1 MDVLTWLLLILS
13 LLSHIGMSIFFAKP
27 RYNNLITAL
36 IWLVYGVVFLIL
48 PPTTPKLN
56 YTLMLLLN
64 AVLFFVS
71 TKGKPIE
78 KGFLFISYT
87 CIYTAFGGFA
97 TFITSK
103 EMHIAAKIVFAV
115 LIMAVMQVLLYV
127 IILPKYKNVSVY
139 IDKGFGKYYAIVI
152 AFLVVTALQTIYID
166 GGISTDNGRFQI
178 FVATIAVFFVTYAAL
193 FSSLKDMVEL
203 AKEKRKQIHTELLKT
218 QVQAQENEVMWA
230 RKSYHDIRHHNDAI
244 LALAKTGD
252 LDSIIRYL
260 EKQSV
265 ENDGQHNERF
275 CENETINNV
284 LRVYRAKAKSANIRF
299 SADAA
304 AKKETPVSS
313 HDLVAILANVVE
325 NALHGAIESNAED
338 PMISVNIYYK
348 AKKMVIVCENSCNP
362 FLVFAPDM
370 PSEMWG
376 VGIHSIVST
385 AEKYGGTC
393 RFTAQNGVFTATV
406 ALIS

>member
-1 MDVLTWLLLILS
+1 MDALTLLLLILS
-13 LLSHIGMSIFFAKP
+13 VLSHVGMSIFFAKP
-27 RYNNLITAL
+27 RYNKLITAL
-36 IWLVYGVVFLIL
+36 IWLVYAVVFLVL

-64 AVLFFVS
+64 AALFFVS

-97 TFITSK
+97 AFIASK
-103 EMHIAAKIVFAV
+103 EIHTAVKIVFTA
-115 LIMAVMQVLLYV
+115 LIMAVLQVLLYV
-127 IILPKYKNVSVY
+127 IILPKFKKVSVY

-166 GGISTDNGRFQI
+166 GGTSTHNGRFQI
-178 FVATIAVFFVTYAAL
+178 FVATTAVFFVTYAAL

-203 AKEKRKQIHTELLKT
+203 AKEKRKQIHTELLET
-218 QVQAQENEVMWA
+218 QVAAQENEVMWA

-244 LALAKTGD
+244 LALAKIGD

-260 EKQSV
+260 EKQNV

-284 LRVYRAKAKSANIRF
+284 LRVYRAKAKAANIRF
-299 SADAA
+299 SADAV

-325 NALHGAIESNAED
+325 NALHGAIDSNADD

-348 AKKMVIVCENSCNP
+348 AKKMVIVCENTCTPS
-362 FLVFAPDM
+362 LEYVPDM
-370 PSEMWG
+370 PRELWG

-393 RFTAQNGVFTATV
+393 RFTAQNGVFRATV
-406 ALIS
+406 AFTS

>member
-1 MDVLTWLLLILS
+1 MDALTLLLLILS
-13 LLSHIGMSIFFAKP
+13 LLSHVGMSLFFAKP
-27 RYNNLITAL
+27 RYNKLVTAL

-48 PPTTPKLN
+48 PPTTTKLN

-64 AVLFFVS
+64 AALFFIS

-78 KGFLFISYT
+78 KGFLFISYAS
-87 CIYTAFGGFA
+87 IYTAFGAFA
-97 TFITSK
+97 SFIVEK
-103 EMHIAAKIVFAV
+103 EMHIAAKIVFMV
-115 LIMAVMQVLLYV
+115 LIMAVLQILLYI
-127 IILPKYKNVSVY
+127 IILPKYKKVSVY
-139 IDKGFGKYYAIVI
+139 IDKGFGKYYAIVS
-152 AFLVVTALQTIYID
+152 AFLVVIALQTIYID
-166 GGISTDNGRFQI
+166 GGTSTHNGRFQI
-178 FVATIAVFFVTYAAL
+178 FVATTAVFFVTYAAL
-193 FSSLKDMVEL
+193 FSSLNDMAEL
-203 AKEKRKQIHTELLKT
+203 AKEKRKQIHTELLET
-218 QVQAQENEVMWA
+218 RVQAQENEVMWA

-260 EKQSV
+260 EKQNV
-265 ENDGQHNERF
+265 EMNSQHAERF

-284 LRVYRAKAKSANIRF
+284 LRVYRAKAKAANIRF
-299 SADAA
+299 LADAV

>member
-13 LLSHIGMSIFFAKP
+13 LLSHIGMSIFIAKP

-36 IWLVYGVVFLIL
+36 IWLVYGVVFLML
-48 PPTTPKLN
+48 PPTTTKLN

-64 AVLFFVS
+64 ATLFFIA

-78 KGFLFISYT
+78 KGFLFISYAS
-87 CIYTAFGGFA
+87 IYTAFGAFA
-97 TFITSK
+97 SFIVEK
-103 EMHIAAKIVFAV
+103 EMHIAAKIVFMV
-115 LIMAVMQVLLYV
+115 LIMAVLQVLLYV
-127 IILPKYKNVSVY
+127 IILPKYKKVSVY

-152 AFLVVTALQTIYID
+152 AFLVLTALQTIYID
-166 GGISTDNGRFQI
+166 GGTATNNGRFQI
-178 FVATIAVFFVTYAAL
+178 FVATTAVFFVTYAAM

-203 AKEKRKQIHTELLKT
+203 AKEKRKQIHTELLET
-218 QVQAQENEVMWA
+218 RVQAQENEVMWA

-260 EKQSV
+260 EKQNV
-265 ENDGQHNERF
+265 EMNSQHAERF

-284 LRVYRAKAKSANIRF
+284 LQVYRAKAKAANIRF
-299 SADAA
+299 SADAV
-304 AKKETPVSS
+304 AKKETSVSS

-325 NALHGAIESNAED
+325 NALHGAIDSNADD

-362 FLVFAPDM
+362 SLVFAPDM
-370 PSEMWG
+370 PREMWG

-393 RFTAQNGVFTATV
+393 RFTAGNGVFRATV
-406 ALIS
+406 AFIS

>member
-1 MDVLTWLLLILS
+1 MDALTWLLLILS
-13 LLSHIGMSIFFAKP
+13 LFSHVGMSIFFAKP
-27 RYNNLITAL
+27 RYNNLVTAL
-36 IWLVYGVVFLIL
+36 IWLVYGVVFLVL

-64 AVLFFVS
+64 AALFFIS

-97 TFITSK
+97 AFIASK
-103 EMHIAAKIVFAV
+103 EMHIALKIVLTM
-115 LIMAVMQVLLYV
+115 LIMAVLQVLLYV
-127 IILPKYKNVSVY
+127 IILPKYKKVSVY
-139 IDKGFGKYYAIVI
+139 IDKGFGKYYAIVS
-152 AFLVVTALQTIYID
+152 AFLVVTAIQTIYID
-166 GGISTDNGRFQI
+166 GVTSTDNGRFQI
-178 FVATIAVFFVTYAAL
+178 FVATTAVFFVTYAAL

-203 AKEKRKQIHTELLKT
+203 AKEKRKQIHTELLET

-230 RKSYHDIRHHNDAI
+230 RKNYHDIRHHNDAI

-260 EKQSV
+260 EKQNV

-284 LRVYRAKAKSANIRF
+284 LRVYQAKAKAANIRF

-304 AKKETPVSS
+304 ARKETPVSS

-325 NALHGAIESNAED
+325 NALHGAIDSNADD

-348 AKKMVIVCENSCNP
+348 AKKMVIVCENTCNP
-362 FLVFAPDM
+362 SLAYAPDM
-370 PSEMWG
+370 PRELWG

-385 AEKYGGTC
+385 TEKYNGTC
-393 RFTAQNGVFTATV
+393 RFTAQNGMFRATV
-406 ALIS
+406 AFTS

>member
-1 MDVLTWLLLILS
+1 M
-13 LLSHIGMSIFFAKP
+13 
-27 RYNNLITAL
+27 
-36 IWLVYGVVFLIL
+36 
-48 PPTTPKLN
+48 
-56 YTLMLLLN
+56 
-64 AVLFFVS
+64 
-71 TKGKPIE
+71 
-78 KGFLFISYT
+78 
-87 CIYTAFGGFA
+87 
-97 TFITSK
+97 
-103 EMHIAAKIVFAV
+103 
-115 LIMAVMQVLLYV
+115 
-127 IILPKYKNVSVY
+127 
-139 IDKGFGKYYAIVI
+139 
-152 AFLVVTALQTIYID
+152 
-166 GGISTDNGRFQI
+166 
-178 FVATIAVFFVTYAAL
+178 
-193 FSSLKDMVEL
+193 
-203 AKEKRKQIHTELLKT
+203 
-218 QVQAQENEVMWA
+218 QAQENEVMWA

-244 LALAKTGD
+244 LAMAKTGD

-284 LRVYRAKAKSANIRF
+284 LRVYSAKAKSANIRF

-370 PSEMWG
+370 PREMWG

>member
-13 LLSHIGMSIFFAKP
+13 LLSHVGMSIFFAKP

-103 EMHIAAKIVFAV
+103 EMHIAAKIVFSV

-139 IDKGFGKYYAIVI
+139 IDKGFGKHYAIVI

-178 FVATIAVFFVTYAAL
+178 FVATTAVFFVTYAAL

-260 EKQSV
+260 EKQSA
-265 ENDGQHNERF
+265 ENDGRHNERF

-284 LRVYRAKAKSANIRF
+284 LRVYRAKAKTANIRF
-299 SADAA
+299 SADAV

-362 FLVFAPDM
+362 SLVFAPDM

-393 RFTAQNGVFTATV
+393 RFTAQNGVFKATV
-406 ALIS
+406 AFIS

>member
-13 LLSHIGMSIFFAKP
+13 LLSHVGMSIFFAKP

-97 TFITSK
+97 TFITSQ

-115 LIMAVMQVLLYV
+115 LIMAVVQVLLYV

-178 FVATIAVFFVTYAAL
+178 FVATTAVFFVTYAAL

-203 AKEKRKQIHTELLKT
+203 AK
-218 QVQAQENEVMWA
+218 
-230 RKSYHDIRHHNDAI
+230 
-244 LALAKTGD
+244 
-252 LDSIIRYL
+252 
-260 EKQSV
+260 
-265 ENDGQHNERF
+265 
-275 CENETINNV
+275 
-284 LRVYRAKAKSANIRF
+284 
-299 SADAA
+299 
-304 AKKETPVSS
+304 
-313 HDLVAILANVVE
+313 
-325 NALHGAIESNAED
+325 
-338 PMISVNIYYK
+338 
-348 AKKMVIVCENSCNP
+348 
-362 FLVFAPDM
+362 
-370 PSEMWG
+370 
-376 VGIHSIVST
+376 
-385 AEKYGGTC
+385 
-393 RFTAQNGVFTATV
+393 
-406 ALIS
+406 

>member
-13 LLSHIGMSIFFAKP
+13 LFSHVGMSIFFAKP
-27 RYNNLITAL
+27 RYNHLITAL

-103 EMHIAAKIVFAV
+103 EMHIASKIVFVV

>member
-1 MDVLTWLLLILS
+1 MDALTLFLLILS
-13 LLSHIGMSIFFAKP
+13 LLSHVGMSLFFANP
-27 RYNNLITAL
+27 RYNKLVTAL

-48 PPTTPKLN
+48 PPTTIKLN

-64 AVLFFVS
+64 AALFFIS

-78 KGFLFISYT
+78 KGFLFISYAS
-87 CIYTAFGGFA
+87 IYTAFGAFA
-97 TFITSK
+97 SFIVEK
-103 EMHIAAKIVFAV
+103 EMHIVAKIVFMV
-115 LIMAVMQVLLYV
+115 LIMAVLQILLYI
-127 IILPKYKNVSVY
+127 IILPKYKKVSVY
-139 IDKGFGKYYAIVI
+139 VGKGFGKYYAIVI

-166 GGISTDNGRFQI
+166 GCISTHNGRFQI
-178 FVATIAVFFVTYAAL
+178 FVATTAVFFVTYAAL
-193 FSSLKDMVEL
+193 FSSLNDMAEL
-203 AKEKRKQIHTELLKT
+203 AKEKRKQIHTELLET
-218 QVQAQENEVMWA
+218 RVQAQENEVMWA

-260 EKQSV
+260 EKQNV
-265 ENDGQHNERF
+265 EMNSQHAERF

-284 LRVYRAKAKSANIRF
+284 LRVYRAKAKAANIRF
-299 SADAA
+299 LADAV
-304 AKKETPVSS
+304 AKKETPISS

-325 NALHGAIESNAED
+325 NALHGAMDSNADD

-362 FLVFAPDM
+362 SLVFAPDM
-370 PSEMWG
+370 PREMWG

-393 RFTAQNGVFTATV
+393 RFTAENGVFRATV
-406 ALIS
+406 AFIS

>member
-1 MDVLTWLLLILS
+1 MDALTWLLLILS
-13 LLSHIGMSIFFAKP
+13 ALSHVGMSIFFAKP
-27 RYNNLITAL
+27 RYNKLITAL
-36 IWLVYGVVFLIL
+36 IWLVYAVVFLIL

-64 AVLFFVS
+64 AALFFVS

-97 TFITSK
+97 AFISSK
-103 EMHIAAKIVFAV
+103 EMHIVLKIVLMV
-115 LIMAVMQVLLYV
+115 LIMAVLQVLLYV
-127 IILPKYKNVSVY
+127 IILPKFKKVSVY

-166 GGISTDNGRFQI
+166 GGTSTHNGRFQI
-178 FVATIAVFFVTYAAL
+178 FVATTAVFFVTYAAL

-203 AKEKRKQIHTELLKT
+203 AKEKRKQIHTELLET
-218 QVQAQENEVMWA
+218 QVQAQENEVAWA

-252 LDSIIRYL
+252 LDSIVRYL
-260 EKQSV
+260 EKQNV
-265 ENDGQHNERF
+265 EMDGQHAERF

-284 LRVYRAKAKSANIRF
+284 LRVYRAKAKAANIRF
-299 SADAA
+299 STDAA

-325 NALHGAIESNAED
+325 NALHGAIESSADE

-348 AKKMVIVCENSCNP
+348 AKKMVIVCENSCHLSLE
-362 FLVFAPDM
+362 FVPDM
-370 PSEMWG
+370 PLELWG

-385 AEKYGGTC
+385 TEKYGGTC
-393 RFTAQNGVFTATV
+393 RFTAQNGVFRATV
-406 ALIS
+406 AFTS

>member
-1 MDVLTWLLLILS
+1 MGSLTWILLILS
-13 LLSHIGMSIFFAKP
+13 VLSHVGMSIFFAKP
-27 RYNNLITAL
+27 RYNKAVTTL

-56 YTLMLLLN
+56 YTLMLFLN
-64 AVLFFVS
+64 AALFFIS

-97 TFITSK
+97 AFVASK
-103 EMHIAAKIVFAV
+103 EMHIVLKIVLTV
-115 LIMAVMQVLLYV
+115 LIMAVLQVLLYV
-127 IILPKYKNVSVY
+127 IILPKYKKVSVY

-152 AFLVVTALQTIYID
+152 AFLVVTAIQTIYID
-166 GGISTDNGRFQI
+166 GVSSTDNGRFQI
-178 FVATIAVFFVTYAAL
+178 FVATTAVFFVTYAAM

-203 AKEKRKQIHTELLKT
+203 AKEKRKQIHTELLET
-218 QVQAQENEVMWA
+218 RVQAQENEVMWA

-252 LDSIIRYL
+252 LDSIICYL
-260 EKQSV
+260 EKQNV
-265 ENDGQHNERF
+265 ENDSQHNERF

-284 LRVYRAKAKSANIRF
+284 LRVYRDKAKSANIRF

-325 NALHGAIESNAED
+325 NALHGAIDSNTDD

-362 FLVFAPDM
+362 SLVFAPDM
-370 PSEMWG
+370 PREMWG

-393 RFTAQNGVFTATV
+393 RFTAANGVFRATV
-406 ALIS
+406 AFTS

>member
-13 LLSHIGMSIFFAKP
+13 LLSHVGMSIFFSKP

-64 AVLFFVS
+64 ALLFFVS

-97 TFITSK
+97 TFIASK
-103 EMHIAAKIVFAV
+103 EMHIAAKIVFSV

-152 AFLVVTALQTIYID
+152 AFLAVIALQTIYID

-178 FVATIAVFFVTYAAL
+178 FVATTAVFFVTYAAL

-284 LRVYRAKAKSANIRF
+284 LRVYMAKAKSANIRF

-362 FLVFAPDM
+362 LLVFAPDM
-370 PSEMWG
+370 PREMWG

>member
-1 MDVLTWLLLILS
+1 MDALTWLLLILS
-13 LLSHIGMSIFFAKP
+13 ALSHVGMSIFFAKP
-27 RYNNLITAL
+27 RYNKLITAL
-36 IWLVYGVVFLIL
+36 IWLVYAVVFLIL

-64 AVLFFVS
+64 AALFFVS

-97 TFITSK
+97 AFISSK
-103 EMHIAAKIVFAV
+103 EMHIVLKIVLMV
-115 LIMAVMQVLLYV
+115 LIMAVLQVLLYV
-127 IILPKYKNVSVY
+127 IILPKFKKVSVY

-166 GGISTDNGRFQI
+166 GGTSTHNGRFQI
-178 FVATIAVFFVTYAAL
+178 FVATTAVFFVTYAAL

-203 AKEKRKQIHTELLKT
+203 AKEKRKQIHTELLET
-218 QVQAQENEVMWA
+218 QVAAQENEVMWA
-230 RKSYHDIRHHNDAI
+230 RNSYHDIRHHNDAI
-244 LALAKTGD
+244 LALAKTGEI
-252 LDSIIRYL
+252 DSIVRYL
-260 EKQSV
+260 EKQNV
-265 ENDGQHNERF
+265 EIDGQHAERF

-284 LRVYRAKAKSANIRF
+284 LRVYRAKAKAANIRF
-299 SADAA
+299 STDAA

-325 NALHGAIESNAED
+325 NALHGAIESSADE

-348 AKKMVIVCENSCNP
+348 AKKMVIVCENSCHLSLE
-362 FLVFAPDM
+362 FVPDM
-370 PSEMWG
+370 PLELWG

-385 AEKYGGTC
+385 TEKYGGTC
-393 RFTAQNGVFTATV
+393 RFTAQNGVFRATV
-406 ALIS
+406 AFTS

>member
-1 MDVLTWLLLILS
+1 
-13 LLSHIGMSIFFAKP
+13 
-27 RYNNLITAL
+27 
-36 IWLVYGVVFLIL
+36 
-48 PPTTPKLN
+48 
-56 YTLMLLLN
+56 
-64 AVLFFVS
+64 
-71 TKGKPIE
+71 
-78 KGFLFISYT
+78 LFISYT

-103 EMHIAAKIVFAV
+103 EMHIAAKIVFTV
-115 LIMAVMQVLLYV
+115 LIMAVVQVLLYV

-166 GGISTDNGRFQI
+166 GGVSTDNGRFQI
-178 FVATIAVFFVTYAAL
+178 FVATTAVFFVTYAAL

-244 LALAKTGD
+244 LALAKAGD

-284 LRVYRAKAKSANIRF
+284 LRVYSDKAKSANIRF

>member
-1 MDVLTWLLLILS
+1 MGALTWILLILS
-13 LLSHIGMSIFFAKP
+13 VLSHVGMSIFFAKP
-27 RYNNLITAL
+27 RYNKVVTAL

-56 YTLMLLLN
+56 YTLMLFLN
-64 AVLFFVS
+64 AALFFIS

-97 TFITSK
+97 AFIASK
-103 EMHIAAKIVFAV
+103 EMHIVLKIVLTV
-115 LIMAVMQVLLYV
+115 LIMAVLQVLLYV
-127 IILPKYKNVSVY
+127 IILPKYKKVSVY
-139 IDKGFGKYYAIVI
+139 IDKGFGKYYAIVS
-152 AFLVVTALQTIYID
+152 AFLVVTAIQTIYID
-166 GGISTDNGRFQI
+166 GVSSTDNGRFQI
-178 FVATIAVFFVTYAAL
+178 FIATTAVFFVTYAAL

-203 AKEKRKQIHTELLKT
+203 AKEKRKQIHTELLET

-252 LDSIIRYL
+252 LDGIIRYL
-260 EKQSV
+260 EKQNV

-304 AKKETPVSS
+304 AKKDPPVSS

-325 NALHGAIESNAED
+325 NALHGAIDSNADD

-362 FLVFAPDM
+362 SLVFAPDM
-370 PSEMWG
+370 PREMWG

-393 RFTAQNGVFTATV
+393 RFTAANGVFRATV
-406 ALIS
+406 AFIS

>member
-13 LLSHIGMSIFFAKP
+13 LLSHVGMSIFFAKP

-103 EMHIAAKIVFAV
+103 EMHIAAKIVFSV

-178 FVATIAVFFVTYAAL
+178 FVATTAVFFVTYAAL

-252 LDSIIRYL
+252 LDGIIRYL

-265 ENDGQHNERF
+265 ENDAQHNERF

-284 LRVYRAKAKSANIRF
+284 LRVYRDKANSANIRF

-370 PSEMWG
+370 PREMWG

>member
-13 LLSHIGMSIFFAKP
+13 LLSHVGMSIFFAKP

-36 IWLVYGVVFLIL
+36 IWLVYGAVFLIL

-103 EMHIAAKIVFAV
+103 EMHIAAKIVFSV

-178 FVATIAVFFVTYAAL
+178 FVATTAVFFVTYAAL

-244 LALAKTGD
+244 LAMAKTGD

-284 LRVYRAKAKSANIRF
+284 LRVYRAKAQSANIRF
-299 SADAA
+299 SADVA

-370 PSEMWG
+370 PREMWG

>member
-1 MDVLTWLLLILS
+1 MGALTWILLILS
-13 LLSHIGMSIFFAKP
+13 VLSHVGMSIFFAKP
-27 RYNNLITAL
+27 RFNKLVTAL

-64 AVLFFVS
+64 AVLFFIS

-97 TFITSK
+97 AFVASK
-103 EMHIAAKIVFAV
+103 EMHIVLKILLTV
-115 LIMAVMQVLLYV
+115 LIMAVLQVLLYV
-127 IILPKYKNVSVY
+127 IILPKYKKVSVY
-139 IDKGFGKYYAIVI
+139 IDKGFGKYYAIVS
-152 AFLVVTALQTIYID
+152 AFLVLTAVQTIYLD
-166 GGISTDNGRFQI
+166 GVTSTDNGRFQI
-178 FVATIAVFFVTYAAL
+178 FVAITAVFFVTYAAL

-203 AKEKRKQIHTELLKT
+203 AKEKRKQIHTELLET
-218 QVQAQENEVMWA
+218 RVQAQENEVMWA

-260 EKQSV
+260 EKQNV
-265 ENDGQHNERF
+265 ENDRQHNERF

-325 NALHGAIESNAED
+325 NALHGAIDSNADD
-338 PMISVNIYYK
+338 PMISVSIYYK

-362 FLVFAPDM
+362 SLVFAPDM
-370 PSEMWG
+370 PREMWG
-376 VGIHSIVST
+376 IGIHSIVST

-393 RFTAQNGVFTATV
+393 RFTAANGVFRATV
-406 ALIS
+406 AFTS

>member
-13 LLSHIGMSIFFAKP
+13 LLSHVGMSIFFAKP

-36 IWLVYGVVFLIL
+36 IWLVFGVVFLIL

-103 EMHIAAKIVFAV
+103 EMHIAAKIVFSV

-178 FVATIAVFFVTYAAL
+178 FVATTAVFFVTYAAL

>member
-1 MDVLTWLLLILS
+1 MDVLKLLLLILS
-13 LLSHIGMSIFFAKP
+13 VLSHVGMSIFFAKP
-27 RYNNLITAL
+27 RYNKLITAL
-36 IWLVYGVVFLIL
+36 IWLVYAVVFLVL
-48 PPTTPKLN
+48 PPATTKLN
-56 YTLMLLLN
+56 YTFMLLLN
-64 AVLFFVS
+64 AALFFIA

-78 KGFLFISYT
+78 KGFLFISYAS
-87 CIYTAFGGFA
+87 IYTAFGAFA
-97 TFITSK
+97 SFIIEK
-103 EMHIAAKIVFAV
+103 EMHIAAKIVFTV
-115 LIMAVMQVLLYV
+115 LIMAVLQILLYI
-127 IILPKYKNVSVY
+127 IILPKYKKVSVY
-139 IDKGFGKYYAIVI
+139 IGKGFGKYYAIVST
-152 AFLVVTALQTIYID
+152 FLLLTALQTIYID
-166 GGISTDNGRFQI
+166 GVTSTDNGRFQI
-178 FVATIAVFFVTYAAL
+178 FVATTAVFFVTYAAL

-260 EKQSV
+260 EKQNV
-265 ENDGQHNERF
+265 EMDGQHNERF

-284 LRVYRAKAKSANIRF
+284 LRVYRAKAKASNIRF

-362 FLVFAPDM
+362 HLVFAPDM

-406 ALIS
+406 AFIS

>member
-1 MDVLTWLLLILS
+1 MDALTWLLLILS
-13 LLSHIGMSIFFAKP
+13 ALSHVGMSIFFAKP
-27 RYNNLITAL
+27 RYNKLITAL
-36 IWLVYGVVFLIL
+36 IWLVYAVVFLIL

-64 AVLFFVS
+64 AALFFVS

-97 TFITSK
+97 AFISSK
-103 EMHIAAKIVFAV
+103 EMHIVLKIVLMV
-115 LIMAVMQVLLYV
+115 LIMAVLQVLLYV
-127 IILPKYKNVSVY
+127 IILPKFKKVSVY

-166 GGISTDNGRFQI
+166 GGTSTHNGRFQI
-178 FVATIAVFFVTYAAL
+178 FVATTAVFFVTYASL

-203 AKEKRKQIHTELLKT
+203 AKEKRKQIHTELLET
-218 QVQAQENEVMWA
+218 QVQAQENEVAWA

-252 LDSIIRYL
+252 LDSIVRYL
-260 EKQSV
+260 EKQNV
-265 ENDGQHNERF
+265 EMDGQHAERF

-284 LRVYRAKAKSANIRF
+284 LRVYRAKAKAANIRF
-299 SADAA
+299 STDAA

-325 NALHGAIESNAED
+325 NALHGAIESSADE
-338 PMISVNIYYK
+338 PMISVNIYSK
-348 AKKMVIVCENSCNP
+348 AKKMVIVCENSCHLSLE
-362 FLVFAPDM
+362 FVPDM
-370 PSEMWG
+370 PLELWG

-385 AEKYGGTC
+385 TEKYGGTC
-393 RFTAQNGVFTATV
+393 RFTAQNGVFRATV
-406 ALIS
+406 AFTS

>member
-13 LLSHIGMSIFFAKP
+13 LLSHVGMSIFFAKP

-48 PPTTPKLN
+48 PPTTPKFN

-127 IILPKYKNVSVY
+127 IILPKYKNVSAY

-178 FVATIAVFFVTYAAL
+178 FVATTAVFFVTYAAL

-252 LDSIIRYL
+252 LDGIIRYL

-265 ENDGQHNERF
+265 ENDAQHNERF

-284 LRVYRAKAKSANIRF
+284 LRVYRDKANSANIRF

-406 ALIS
+406 AFIS

>member
-1 MDVLTWLLLILS
+1 MDALTLLLLILS
-13 LLSHIGMSIFFAKP
+13 VLSHVGMSIFFAKP
-27 RYNNLITAL
+27 RYNKFVTAL

-48 PPTTPKLN
+48 PPTIPKLN
-56 YTLMLLLN
+56 YTLMLFLN
-64 AVLFFVS
+64 AALFFIS

-97 TFITSK
+97 AFIASN
-103 EMHIAAKIVFAV
+103 EIHITAKIVFTV
-115 LIMAVMQVLLYV
+115 LIMVVLQVLLYV
-127 IILPKYKNVSVY
+127 IILPEYKKVSVY

-166 GGISTDNGRFQI
+166 GGTSTHNGRFQI
-178 FVATIAVFFVTYAAL
+178 FVATTAVFFVTYAAL

-203 AKEKRKQIHTELLKT
+203 AKEKRKQIHTELLET
-218 QVQAQENEVMWA
+218 QVAAQENEVMWA

-244 LALAKTGD
+244 LALAKTGEI
-252 LDSIIRYL
+252 DSIVRYL
-260 EKQSV
+260 EKQNV
-265 ENDGQHNERF
+265 EIDGQHAERF

-284 LRVYRAKAKSANIRF
+284 LRVYQAKAKAANIRF
-299 SADAA
+299 SADAV

-325 NALHGAIESNAED
+325 NALHGAIDSNADD

-348 AKKMVIVCENSCNP
+348 AQKMVIVCENTCTPS
-362 FLVFAPDM
+362 LEYVPDM
-370 PSEMWG
+370 PRELWG

-393 RFTAQNGVFTATV
+393 RFTAANGVFRATV
-406 ALIS
+406 AFTS

>member
-1 MDVLTWLLLILS
+1 MDVLTLLLLILS
-13 LLSHIGMSIFFAKP
+13 VLSHVGMSIFFAKP
-27 RYNNLITAL
+27 RYNKLITAL
-36 IWLVYGVVFLIL
+36 IWLVYAVVFLVL
-48 PPTTPKLN
+48 PPTTTKLN
-56 YTLMLLLN
+56 YTFMLLLN
-64 AVLFFVS
+64 AALFFIA

-78 KGFLFISYT
+78 KGFLFISYAS
-87 CIYTAFGGFA
+87 IYTAFGAFA
-97 TFITSK
+97 SFIIEK
-103 EMHIAAKIVFAV
+103 EMHIAAKIVFMV
-115 LIMAVMQVLLYV
+115 LIMAVLQILLYI
-127 IILPKYKNVSVY
+127 IILPKYKKVSVY
-139 IDKGFGKYYAIVI
+139 IDKGFGKYYVIVS

-166 GGISTDNGRFQI
+166 GGTSTHNGRFQI
-178 FVATIAVFFVTYAAL
+178 FVATTAVFFVTYAAL
-193 FSSLKDMVEL
+193 FSSLKDMAEL
-203 AKEKRKQIHTELLKT
+203 AKEKRKQIHTELLET
-218 QVQAQENEVMWA
+218 RVQAQENEVMWA

-260 EKQSV
+260 EKQNV
-265 ENDGQHNERF
+265 EMNSQHEERF

-284 LRVYRAKAKSANIRF
+284 LQVYRAKAKAANIRF
-299 SADAA
+299 LADAV

-325 NALHGAIESNAED
+325 NALHGAIDSNADD

-362 FLVFAPDM
+362 SLVFAPDM
-370 PSEMWG
+370 PREMWG

-393 RFTAQNGVFTATV
+393 RFTAENGVFRATV
-406 ALIS
+406 AFIS

>member
-1 MDVLTWLLLILS
+1 MDALTWLLLILS
-13 LLSHIGMSIFFAKP
+13 LLSHVGMSIFFAKP

-71 TKGKPIE
+71 TKGKPLE

-103 EMHIAAKIVFAV
+103 EMHIAAKILFAV

-178 FVATIAVFFVTYAAL
+178 FVATTAVFFVTYAAL

-265 ENDGQHNERF
+265 ENDGQHSERF

-284 LRVYRAKAKSANIRF
+284 LRVYKAKAKSANIRF

-362 FLVFAPDM
+362 SLLFAPDM

-406 ALIS
+406 AFIS

>member
-1 MDVLTWLLLILS
+1 MGALTWLLLILS
-13 LLSHIGMSIFFAKP
+13 LLSHVGMSIVFAKP
-27 RYNNLITAL
+27 RYNKLVTSL

-48 PPTTPKLN
+48 PPTAPKLN

-64 AVLFFVS
+64 AALFFIS

-78 KGFLFISYT
+78 KGFLFISYA

-97 TFITSK
+97 AFIASK
-103 EMHIAAKIVFAV
+103 EIHLVAKIAFTM
-115 LIMAVMQVLLYV
+115 LIMAVLQVLLYV
-127 IILPKYKNVSVY
+127 IILPKYKKVSVY

-152 AFLVVTALQTIYID
+152 AFLVAIALQTIYID
-166 GGISTDNGRFQI
+166 GGASTDDGRFQI
-178 FVATIAVFFVTYAAL
+178 FVATTAVFFVTYASL
-193 FSSLKDMVEL
+193 FSSLKDVVEL
-203 AKEKRKQIHTELLKT
+203 AKEKRKQVHTELLET

-230 RKSYHDIRHHNDAI
+230 RKSYHDIRHHNEAI

-252 LDSIIRYL
+252 LDGIIRYL
-260 EKQSV
+260 EKQNV

-284 LRVYRAKAKSANIRF
+284 LRVYSAKAKAANIRF

-304 AKKETPVSS
+304 ARKETPVSS

-325 NALHGAIESNAED
+325 NALHGAIDANADD

-362 FLVFAPDM
+362 SLVFAPDM
-370 PSEMWG
+370 PREMWG

-393 RFTAQNGVFTATV
+393 RFTAGNGVFRATV
-406 ALIS
+406 AFTS

>member
-1 MDVLTWLLLILS
+1 MKKFLAILFVTAI
-13 LLSHIGMSIFFAKP
+13 LLSTLTPVCFAENEKDYSHLRGTSINVYNWGEYISDGSEGSLDVNKEFTK
-27 RYNNLITAL
+27 RYGIK
-36 IWLVYGVVFLIL
+36 V
-48 PPTTPKLN
+48 N
-56 YTLMLLLN
+56 YTTFESNENMYNKLQSGGANYDVVIPSDYMIAKLIEEDMLVELDYSN
-64 AVLFFVS
+64 I
-71 TKGKPIE
+71 PN
-78 KGFLFISYT
+78 YQ
-87 CIYTAFGGFA
+87 Y
-97 TFITSK
+97 
-103 EMHIAAKIVFAV
+103 
-115 LIMAVMQVLLYV
+115 
-127 IILPKYKNVSVY
+127 ILPKYKNVSVY
-139 IDKGFGKYYAIVI
+139 IDKGFGKYYDIVI

-178 FVATIAVFFVTYAAL
+178 FVATTAVFFVTYAAL
-193 FSSLKDMVEL
+193 FSSLKDTVEL
-203 AKEKRKQIHTELLKT
+203 AKEKRKQIHTELLET
-218 QVQAQENEVMWA
+218 RVQAQENEVMWA

-244 LALAKTGD
+244 LAMAKTGD

-284 LRVYRAKAKSANIRF
+284 LRVYSAKAKSANIRF

>member
-115 LIMAVMQVLLYV
+115 MIMAVMQVLLYV
-127 IILPKYKNVSVY
+127 IILPKYKSVSIY

-166 GGISTDNGRFQI
+166 GGLSTDNGRFQI
-178 FVATIAVFFVTYAAL
+178 FVATTAVFFVTYAAL

-230 RKSYHDIRHHNDAI
+230 RKSYHDIRHHNEAI

-284 LRVYRAKAKSANIRF
+284 LRVYSAKAKSANIRF

>member
-13 LLSHIGMSIFFAKP
+13 LLSHVGMSIFFAKP

-97 TFITSK
+97 TFIASK
-103 EMHIAAKIVFAV
+103 EIHIAAKIVFAV

-178 FVATIAVFFVTYAAL
+178 FVATTAVFFVTYAAL
-193 FSSLKDMVEL
+193 FASLKDMVEL

-244 LALAKTGD
+244 LAMAKTGD

-406 ALIS
+406 AFIS